1 MTAQTTTRSITQTA
15 VSTVDR
21 WMMARWCR
29 KRGPGS
35 PHPALWL
42 FPLPALALYVVFF
55 AIPTVQAIQYA
66 VTDWNGYSA
75 NFKVVGLS
83 NFVQLA
89 TDDDFF
95 AGALANN
102 LKFMIVVVIFQTAL
116 SLLFAVYLARNST
129 SSTLLRSLFF
139 FPTILSSV
147 SVAFVWK
154 FIYDPNFGLG
164 NRFLDAVGLRAWH
177 SSFLGDPRLAIYC
190 VAVTQI
196 WFHTGQ
202 MMVVFI
208 AGLQQI
214 PPELYESAQIDGAG
228 RWHQFRHVT
237 WPLIAP
243 ATAIVMAYTTI
254 QTFQAFDLILGLAGN
269 PPSPALDILSTRI
282 YTTFANSQFG
292 YTAAESVVF
301 MIVIALVTVTQR
313 RAVRLLQRQV

>member
-1 MTAQTTTRSITQTA
+1 MTDPATAPPARTRQ
-15 VSTVDR
+15 STVER
-21 WMMARWCR
+21 
-29 KRGPGS
+29 RGPAARARRRGRRS

-42 FPLPALALYVVFF
+42 FPLPSLALYVVFF

-75 NFKVVGLS
+75 NFKMVGAG
-83 NFVQLA
+83 NFLQLA
-89 TDDDFF
+89 TDDDLFR
-95 AGALANN
+95 GALTNN
-102 LKFMIVVVIFQTAL
+102 LKFMVVVVILQTAL
-116 SLLFAVYLARNST
+116 SLLFAVYLAKNST
-129 SSTLLRSLFF
+129 SSVLLRSVFF

-154 FIYDPNFGLG
+154 FLYDPNFGLG
-164 NRFLDAVGLRAWH
+164 NRLLDAVGLQAAH
-177 SSFLGDPRLAIYC
+177 SAFLGDPRLAIYF
-190 VAVTQI
+190 VAITQV

-202 MMVVFI
+202 MMVVFV

-214 PPELYESAQIDGAG
+214 PAELYESAQIDGAG

-269 PPSPALDILSTRI
+269 PPIPSLDILSTRI

-292 YTAAESVVF
+292 YTAAESVLF
-301 MIVIALVTVTQR
+301 MMVIALVTVLQR
-313 RAVRLLQRQV
+313 RGVRLLQRQA